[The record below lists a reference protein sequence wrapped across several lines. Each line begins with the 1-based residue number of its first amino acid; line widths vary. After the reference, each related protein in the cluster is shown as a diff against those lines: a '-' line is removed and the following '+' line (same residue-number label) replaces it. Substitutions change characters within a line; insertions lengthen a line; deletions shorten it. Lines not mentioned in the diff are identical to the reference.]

1 MRRTRRALGGAVL
14 SVLFGLS
21 ATAAYAASDFWFS
34 GTLDAG
40 LGFASADAHSITY
53 IQGSADHNGFCV
65 AKDQGLAGF
74 GAASRS
80 TAGTQACATSGGFAS
95 RTEDGA
101 CCYHG
106 WIANK
111 NGFSIA
117 VSSTTRYD
125 Y

>member
-1 MRRTRRALGGAVL
+1 MV
-14 SVLFGLS
+14 VFGVC
-21 ATAAYAASDFWFS
+21 ATAAYGTSDFWFS
-34 GTLDAG
+34 GSLATNA
-40 LGFASADAHSITY
+40 GFASTDAHSITY

-74 GAASRS
+74 DVATRA
-80 TAGTQACATSGGFAS
+80 TVGTQACASSGGFAS
-95 RTEDGA
+95 RSEDGS

-111 NGFSIA
+111 NTFAIS
-117 VSSTTRYD
+117 VNSTTRYD